1 MKFLYSDTQD
11 LVDPRYDFINDRNA
25 PDRER
30 YWGDVYAHELMTEPP
45 YDGLLLSMSAIRQA
59 EGVAKSKVRYSTKE
73 EQRLLRDGARKFLRF
88 GGPRF
93 NDLMLMGDC
102 GAFAYVDHPRPAYSP
117 AEVVDFY
124 SEAGVTHGVSPDHI
138 IFDCDLANP
147 KMPVAPNG
155 FPKDKVDQY
164 VHQVMAR
171 SEITLQNAKS
181 FLAIAREEDAPFE
194 PMGAV
199 QGWSPES
206 MANAAQTLERMGY
219 GYLAIG
225 GLVPLKVDAIKAVLR
240 TIRSKI
246 RPETKIHLLGFAKAD
261 SIHQFTGLGIT
272 SFDSTSPLIRAFK
285 DEKANYYL
293 ESPSGG
299 LDYYTAIRIP
309 QAMENSRLQQGIKRG
324 IFGAEDLHRQERLA
338 LKTLRAYDK
347 GEAGASATLDA
358 VMSYHQYLVR
368 GESEDTAQQDKSLAK
383 TRALVARTIDQMPW
397 KRCSC
402 DICKAVGVEVIIFR
416 SNNRNRRRGF
426 HNLAVYHQHI
436 KKILETRS

>member
-30 YWGDVYAHELMTEPP
+30 YWGDVYAHELMSEPP
-45 YDGLLLSMSAIRQA
+45 YDGLLVSMSAIRQA

-88 GGPRF
+88 GGPKF
-93 NDLMLMGDC
+93 DDLMLMGDC
-102 GAFAYVDHPRPAYSP
+102 GAFAYVEHPRPAYSP
-117 AEVVDFY
+117 AEVVEFY
-124 SEAGVTHGVSPDHI
+124 SEARVTHGISPDHI

-147 KMPVAPNG
+147 KMPVAPPG
-155 FPKDKVDQY
+155 APKEEVEKH

-171 SEITLQNAKS
+171 YEITLQNAKS
-181 FLAIAREEDAPFE
+181 FIKIARDEQAAFE
-194 PMGAV
+194 PLGAV

-206 MANAAQTLERMGY
+206 MANAARSLERLGY
-219 GYLAIG
+219 KYLAIG
-225 GLVPLKVDAIKAVLR
+225 GLVPLKVDAIKVVLR
-240 TIRSKI
+240 AIRSKI
-246 RPETKIHLLGFAKAD
+246 QPETKIHLLGFAKAD
-261 SIHQFTGLGIT
+261 SIDQFMGFGIT

-324 IFGAEDLHRQERLA
+324 IFSAEDLHRQEQLA

-347 GEAGASATLDA
+347 GEASSSATLDA

-368 GESEDTAQQDKSLAK
+368 GESEDTVQQDKALAK
-383 TRALVARTIDQMPW
+383 TRSLVERTIEETPW

-426 HNLAVYHQHI
+426 HNLAVYHQHV
-436 KKILETRS
+436 KRKQEARS